1 MIPEIENPKSAF
13 GKMNAMKNS
22 DILKRIDEITAKAE
36 AEDRDL
42 SESEA
47 EEVDRLTDQAYAT
60 L

>member
-1 MIPEIENPKSAF
+1 MS
-13 GKMNAMKNS
+13 AMKNS

-42 SESEA
+42 TESEA
-47 EEVDRLTDQAYAT
+47 EEVERLTDQAYAT